1 MGSVTMYMCSQAC
14 SGTVTP
20 LRRPSSRAQM
30 PAQFTAISVAMVPS
44 AVSTPLTRP
53 SVTVTPFTSTFS
65 KIRAP
70 AARAPVASAWV
81 MSAGLALPS
90 EGIHTAP
97 TRSSMCSN
105 G

>member
-1 MGSVTMYMCSQAC
+1 
-14 SGTVTP
+14 
-20 LRRPSSRAQM
+20 M

-44 AVSTPLTRP
+44 AVSTPVTRP
-53 SVTVTPFTSTFS
+53 SDTVTPFTSTFS
-65 KIRAP
+65 RMRAP

-81 MSAGLALPS
+81 MSAGLPLPS

-97 TRSSMCSN
+97 TRSSVRSK